1 MRSQERYEQRRWLF
15 SCAND
20 NSLCLQISGTKV
32 WVKRRTSRMPNLRLM
47 SKIYYYRLLALG
59 STLVKFDVWRGTKE
73 LQIIRD
79 QEQQQILDKLF

>member
-1 MRSQERYEQRRWLF
+1 MLCDEYPHVRWQEQFEQCRWLF

-20 NSLCLQISGTKV
+20 NSLCLQVSGTKV

-59 STLVKFDVWRGTKE
+59 STRVKFDV
-73 LQIIRD
+73 
-79 QEQQQILDKLF
+79 

>member
-1 MRSQERYEQRRWLF
+1 M
-15 SCAND
+15 
-20 NSLCLQISGTKV
+20 
-32 WVKRRTSRMPNLRLM
+32 RLM

-59 STLVKFDVWRGTKE
+59 STHVKFDVWRGTKK

>member
-1 MRSQERYEQRRWLF
+1 
-15 SCAND
+15 
-20 NSLCLQISGTKV
+20 
-32 WVKRRTSRMPNLRLM
+32 M

-59 STLVKFDVWRGTKE
+59 STQVKFDVWRGTKE